1 MGQGG
6 GVHFIGL
13 DLAWGEKRPTG
24 VAVIDDA
31 GRLLELSSQVTDDEI
46 AGALAAYAD
55 GDCLVAIDAPLI
67 VVNPTGNRPCEA
79 ALNADFGRFE
89 AGCHP
94 ANTGKP
100 EFADGPRGARLAARL
115 DLDLAPTSGAARRAI
130 EVYPHPATISLF
142 GLGRTLK
149 YKNRPGRT
157 LDEMRKALLEL
168 IDHLQALRSAE
179 VALHLEDH
187 GGWQDLV
194 QSVQDAD
201 RKVDLR
207 RAEDQV
213 DAVLCAYIALFR
225 QVAPERTTVYG
236 DGDTGYIVTPTLP
249 EGHEP
254 APLEP
259 RPLPTLSA
267 EPPDEDAM
275 SRLVRTYA
283 AGHSSLQRATDGF
296 VAMLTDLLD
305 QSGLN
310 YLSVSGRAKGI
321 ASFAAKAGRMREGK
335 PMFPDPLHDITDQI
349 GLRVI
354 TYLRG
359 DVAVVARVLHEEFE
373 VLDDRD
379 LGRQTASEGRF
390 GYASRHLVLRLR
402 DGVGTPEM
410 QAHPAQVQVRT
421 VLQHAWAEFEHATR
435 YKGVV
440 PDEHVQD
447 LDRRFTLAA
456 GLLELADQEFS
467 AIHERLQGSSYA
479 PPAGLPA
486 SLGIGTEELAQ
497 LLTERYLEAG
507 WSRPDHYEWVS
518 QLLLELGITSV
529 AALTVVLDSVDEEEV
544 TAHMGYKY
552 PPGAVRRLDDSLLAI
567 FGERYLGLAGNQHRA
582 DLLRSRLDRILEH

>member
-1 MGQGG
+1 
-6 GVHFIGL
+6 VHFIGL
-13 DLAWGEKRPTG
+13 DLAWGERRPTG
-24 VAVIDDA
+24 VAVLDGD
-31 GRLLELSSQVTDDEI
+31 GHLLDLSSRTDDDDIVE
-46 AGALAAYAD
+46 ALAAYSD
-55 GDCLVAIDAPLI
+55 GDCLVAVDAPLV
-67 VVNPTGNRPCEA
+67 VVNETGNRPCEA

-94 ANTGKP
+94 ANTSRP
-100 EFADGPRGARLAARL
+100 EFAGGTRAARL
-115 DLDLAPTSGAARRAI
+115 CERLELDLTLHSGAGRRAI
-130 EVYPHPATISLF
+130 EVYPHPATIALF
-142 GLGRTLK
+142 RLGRTLK

-157 LDEMRKALLEL
+157 LEEMRKALLEL
-168 IDHLQALRSAE
+168 VEHLRSLDRAE
-179 VALHLEDH
+179 VPLHLEDH

-194 QSVQDAD
+194 ESVREAE
-201 RKVDLR
+201 RKADLR

-213 DAVLCAYIALFR
+213 DAVLCAYLAMFR
-225 QVAPERTTVYG
+225 QLTPERTTVYG
-236 DGDTGYIVTPTLP
+236 DDETGCIVTPTLP
-249 EGHEP
+249 DGHEP

-259 RPLPTLSA
+259 RPPV
-267 EPPDEDAM
+267 EPPVELPGEDALA
-275 SRLVRTYA
+275 RLVRTYA
-283 AGHSSLQRATDGF
+283 AGHSALQQATDGF

-305 QSGLN
+305 QSGIN

-321 ASFAAKAGRMREGK
+321 ASFAAKAGRLREGR
-335 PMFPDPLHDITDQI
+335 PMFPDPLTDITDQI

-354 TYLRG
+354 TYLRR
-359 DVAVVARVLHEEFE
+359 DVDVVARVLHEEYE

-379 LGRQTASEGRF
+379 LGLQTASEGRF
-390 GYASRHLVLRLR
+390 GYASRHLVVRLR
-402 DGVGTPEM
+402 EGEGTEEM
-410 QAHPAQVQVRT
+410 RAHPAQVQVRT

-467 AIHERLQGSSYA
+467 AIHERLQGSSYS
-479 PPAGLPA
+479 PPPGLPT
-486 SLGIGTEELAQ
+486 SLGIGTEDLAQ
-497 LLTERYLEAG
+497 FLTERYIEAG

-518 QLLLELGITSV
+518 GLLLELGITSV
-529 AALTVVLDSVDEEEV
+529 AALAVVLDSVDEEEV

-567 FGERYLGLAGNQHRA
+567 FGERYLALHGNQHRA

>member
-1 MGQGG
+1 M
-6 GVHFIGL
+6 VHFVGL

-24 VAVIDDA
+24 IAVLDPG
-31 GRLLELSSQVTDDEI
+31 GRLLELSSRTTDDEI
-46 AGALAAYAD
+46 ADALAAYAD
-55 GDCLVAIDAPLI
+55 ADCLVAVDAPLV

-79 ALNADFGRFE
+79 ELNADFGRFE

-100 EFADGPRGARLAARL
+100 EFAQGTRGERLCRRLGL
-115 DLDLAPTSGAARRAI
+115 DLDLGSTSRRRAI
-130 EVYPHPATISLF
+130 EVYPHPATIALF

-157 LDEMRKALLEL
+157 LDDMRKALLEL
-168 IDHLQALRSAE
+168 VGHLRSLADAD
-179 VALHLEDH
+179 VPLHLEHH
-187 GGWQDLV
+187 GGWLDLV
-194 QSVQDAD
+194 QSVEQAE

-213 DAVLCAYIALFR
+213 DAVLCAYLAMFR
-225 QVAPERTTVYG
+225 EQVPELTTVYG
-236 DGDTGYIVTPTLP
+236 DADTGYIVTPTLP
-249 EGHEP
+249 AGHEP
-254 APLEP
+254 DPLDP
-259 RPLPTLSA
+259 RPGIPETPVVL
-267 EPPDEDAM
+267 PDEDAM
-275 SRLVRTYA
+275 TRLVRTYA
-283 AGHSSLQRATDGF
+283 AGHSALQQATDGF

-321 ASFAAKAGRMREGK
+321 ASFAAKAGRLREGR
-335 PMFPDPLHDITDQI
+335 PMFPDPLNDITDQI

-359 DVAVVARVLHEEFE
+359 DVDVVARVLHEEFE

-379 LGRQTASEGRF
+379 LGLQTASEGRF

-402 DGVGTPEM
+402 DGEGTEEM
-410 QAHPAQVQVRT
+410 RAHPAQVQVRT

-440 PDEHVQD
+440 PDEHVRD

-467 AIHERLQGSSYA
+467 AIHERLQGSSYS
-479 PPAGLPA
+479 PPSGLPT
-486 SLGIGTEELAQ
+486 SLGIGTEDLAQ
-497 LLTERYLEAG
+497 FLTERYIEAG

-518 QLLLELGITSV
+518 GLLLELGITSV
-529 AALTVVLDSVDEEEV
+529 AALDVVLDTVDEEEV

-567 FGERYLGLAGNQHRA
+567 FGERYLALHGNQHRA
-582 DLLRSRLDRILEH
+582 DLLRSRLDRMLDHH

>member
-1 MGQGG
+1 MRQGG

-24 VAVIDDA
+24 VAVLDDE
-31 GRLLELSSQVTDDEI
+31 GHLLELASWTTDEEI
-46 AGALAAYAD
+46 VEALGTHVD
-55 GDCLVAIDAPLI
+55 GECLVAVDAPLI

-100 EFADGPRGARLAARL
+100 EFASGSRAARLCDRL
-115 DLDLAPTSGAARRAI
+115 DLDLAPTSGSSRRAI
-130 EVYPHPATISLF
+130 EVYPHPATIALF
-142 GLGRTLK
+142 ALGRTLK
-149 YKNRPGRT
+149 YKSRPGRT
-157 LDEMRKALLEL
+157 LEDMRTALLEL
-168 IDHLQALRSAE
+168 VGHLEDLRHAE
-179 VALHLEDH
+179 VALHLQDH
-187 GGWQDLV
+187 DGWQELV
-194 QSVQDAD
+194 ASVHDAE
-201 RKVDLR
+201 RKADLR

-213 DAVLCAYIALFR
+213 DAVLCAYLALFR
-225 QVAPERTTVYG
+225 QRTPERTTVYG
-236 DGDTGYIVTPTLP
+236 DGETGYIVTPTLP

-254 APLEP
+254 SPLEP
-259 RPLPTLSA
+259 RPPADPVEL
-267 EPPDEDAM
+267 PDEDAM
-275 SRLVRTYA
+275 TRLVRTYA
-283 AGHSSLQRATDGF
+283 AGHSALQRATDGF

-321 ASFAAKAGRMREGK
+321 ASFAAKAGRLREGR
-335 PMFPDPLHDITDQI
+335 PMFADPLHEITDQI

-359 DVAVVARVLHEEFE
+359 DVDVVARVLHEEFE

-379 LGRQTASEGRF
+379 LGLQTASEGRF

-402 DGVGTPEM
+402 EGVGTEEM
-410 QAHPAQVQVRT
+410 RAHPAQVQVRT

-435 YKGVV
+435 YKGIV

-467 AIHERLQGSSYA
+467 AIHERLQGSSYT
-479 PPAGLPA
+479 PPLGLPS

-497 LLTERYLEAG
+497 FLTERYLEAG

-518 QLLLELGITSV
+518 GLLMELGVTSV
-529 AALTVVLDSVDEEEV
+529 AALAVVLDTVDEEEV

-567 FGERYLGLAGNQHRA
+567 FGERYLELYGNQHRA

>member
-1 MGQGG
+1 M
-6 GVHFIGL
+6 HFIGL

-24 VAVIDDA
+24 VAVLDDD
-31 GRLLELSSQVTDDEI
+31 GRLVELSSRVSDDEI
-46 AGALAAYAD
+46 VAALASYAD
-55 GDCLVAIDAPLI
+55 GECLAAIDAPLI
-67 VVNPTGNRPCEA
+67 VVNETGNRPCEA

-100 EFADGPRGARLAARL
+100 EFASGTRAARL
-115 DLDLAPTSGAARRAI
+115 CERLGLDLAPDSGSSRREI
-130 EVYPHPATISLF
+130 EVYPHPATIALF
-142 GLGRTLK
+142 RLGRTLK

-157 LDEMRKALLEL
+157 LEEMRKALLVL
-168 IDHLQALRSAE
+168 VDHLGSLRHAD
-179 VALHLEDH
+179 VPLLLEEH

-194 QSVQDAD
+194 QSVRDAD
-201 RKVDLR
+201 RKADLR

-213 DAVLCAYIALFR
+213 DAVLCAYLALFR
-225 QVAPERTTVYG
+225 QRVPERTTVYG
-236 DGDTGYIVTPTLP
+236 DGETGYIVTPSLP
-249 EGHEP
+249 VGHEP
-254 APLEP
+254 APFEP
-259 RPLPTLSA
+259 RAPAPPVGL
-267 EPPDEDAM
+267 PDEDAM

-283 AGHSSLQRATDGF
+283 EGHPALQRATDGF

-321 ASFAAKAGRMREGK
+321 ASFAAKAGRLREGR

-359 DVAVVARVLHEEFE
+359 DVDVVARVLHEEFD

-379 LGRQTASEGRF
+379 LGHQTASEGRF
-390 GYASRHLVLRLR
+390 GYASRHLVVRLR
-402 DGVGTPEM
+402 EGEGTEEM
-410 QAHPAQVQVRT
+410 RAHPAQVQVRT

-467 AIHERLQGSSYA
+467 AIHARLQGSSYSS
-479 PPAGLPA
+479 PPGLPT
-486 SLGIGTEELAQ
+486 SLGVGTEDLAQ
-497 LLTERYLEAG
+497 FLTERYIEAG

-518 QLLLELGITSV
+518 SLLLELGITSV
-529 AALTVVLDSVDEEEV
+529 AALAVVLDSVDEEEV

-567 FGERYLGLAGNQHRA
+567 FGERYLTLHGNQHRA
-582 DLLRSRLDRILEH
+582 ELLRSRLDRILEH

>member
-1 MGQGG
+1 M
-6 GVHFIGL
+6 HFLGL

-24 VAVIDDA
+24 VAVLDDD
-31 GRLLELSSQVTDDEI
+31 GRLVELASRTSEEEILEV
-46 AGALAAYAD
+46 LAAYAE
-55 GDCLVAIDAPLI
+55 GEVLAAIDAPL
-67 VVNPTGNRPCEA
+67 VVTNPTGNRPAEA

-94 ANTGKP
+94 TNTGKP
-100 EFADGPRGARLAARL
+100 EFAEGTRAARICAAL
-115 DLDLAPTSGAARRAI
+115 DLDLDPASGGARRAI
-130 EVYPHPATISLF
+130 EVYPHPATIALF
-142 GLGRTLK
+142 RLGRTLK

-157 LDEMRKALLEL
+157 LEEMRAALLEL
-168 IDHLQALRSAE
+168 VGHLRSLRTAE
-179 VALHLEDH
+179 VPLLLEEH

-194 QSVQDAD
+194 RSIEDAE
-201 RKVDLR
+201 RKADLR

-225 QVAPERTTVYG
+225 QRHPELTTVYG
-236 DGDTGYIVTPTLP
+236 DAESGAIVTPTLP
-249 EGHEP
+249 DGHEP

-259 RPLPTLSA
+259 RPVLPPVPL
-267 EPPDEDAM
+267 PDEDAM
-275 SRLVRTYA
+275 TRLVRTYA
-283 AGHSSLQRATDGF
+283 AGHSTLQRATDGF

-321 ASFAAKAGRMREGK
+321 ASFAAKAGRLREGR

-390 GYASRHLVLRLR
+390 GYSSRHLVVRLR
-402 DGVGTPEM
+402 EGEGTEEM
-410 QAHPAQVQVRT
+410 RAHPAQVQVRT

-467 AIHERLQGSSYA
+467 AIHERLQGSSYT
-479 PPAGLPA
+479 PPAGLPT

-497 LLTERYLEAG
+497 FLTERYIEAG

-529 AALTVVLDSVDEEEV
+529 AALAVVLDSVDEEEV

-567 FGERYLGLAGNQHRA
+567 FGERYLALHGNQHRA
-582 DLLRSRLDRILEH
+582 ELLRSRLDRILEH

>member
-1 MGQGG
+1 M
-6 GVHFIGL
+6 HFIGL
-13 DLAWGEKRPTG
+13 DLAWGERRPTG
-24 VAVIDDA
+24 VAVLDDG
-31 GRLLELSSQVTDDEI
+31 GRLVELSSRVSDEEI
-46 AGALAAYAD
+46 VEALGSYAD
-55 GDCLVAIDAPLI
+55 VECLVAIDAPLI

-100 EFADGPRGARLAARL
+100 EFADGTRAARL
-115 DLDLAPTSGAARRAI
+115 CRRLGVDLAPGSGAARRAI
-130 EVYPHPATISLF
+130 EVYPHPATIALF
-142 GLGRTLK
+142 RLGRTLK

-157 LDEMRKALLEL
+157 LEEMRKALLEL
-168 IDHLQALRSAE
+168 VDHLVSLHGSD
-179 VALHLEDH
+179 VPLHLEDH

-194 QSVQDAD
+194 QSVRDAE
-201 RKVDLR
+201 RKADLR

-213 DAVLCAYIALFR
+213 DAVLCAYLALFR
-225 QVAPERTTVYG
+225 QRVPERTTVYG
-236 DGDTGYIVTPTLP
+236 DGETGYIVTPTLP

-254 APLEP
+254 DPLDH
-259 RPLPTLSA
+259 RPGSA
-267 EPPDEDAM
+267 SEPPVELPDDDAM
-275 SRLVRTYA
+275 ARLVRTYA
-283 AGHSSLQRATDGF
+283 AGHTALQQATDGF
-296 VAMLTDLLD
+296 VGMLTDLLD
-305 QSGLN
+305 QSGIN

-321 ASFAAKAGRMREGK
+321 ASFAAKAGRLREGR

-354 TYLRG
+354 TYLRR
-359 DVAVVARVLHEEFE
+359 DVDVVARVLHGEFE

-379 LGRQTASEGRF
+379 LGLQTASEGRF
-390 GYASRHLVLRLR
+390 GYASRHLVVRLR
-402 DGVGTPEM
+402 EGEGTEEM
-410 QAHPAQVQVRT
+410 RAHPAQVQVRT

-467 AIHERLQGSSYA
+467 AIHERLQGSSYS
-479 PPAGLPA
+479 PPPGLPT
-486 SLGIGTEELAQ
+486 SLGIGTEDLAQ
-497 LLTERYLEAG
+497 FLTERYIEAG
-507 WSRPDHYEWVS
+507 WSRPDHYEWMS
-518 QLLLELGITSV
+518 GLLLELGITSI
-529 AALTVVLDSVDEEEV
+529 AALAVVLDSVDEEEV

-567 FGERYLGLAGNQHRA
+567 FGERYLTLHGNDHRA

>member
-1 MGQGG
+1 MT
-6 GVHFIGL
+6 HFIGL
-13 DLAWGEKRPTG
+13 DLAWGQKRPTG
-24 VAVIDDA
+24 VAVLDA
-31 GRLLELSSQVTDDEI
+31 DGRLLELSSRVTDDEI
-46 AGALAAYAD
+46 ADALAAYAD
-55 GDCLVAIDAPLI
+55 VDCLVAIDAPLV
-67 VVNPTGNRPCEA
+67 VVNPTGNRLCEA

-94 ANTGKP
+94 SNTGKP
-100 EFADGPRGARLAARL
+100 EFAQGTRAARL
-115 DLDLAPTSGAARRAI
+115 CERLGLDVAVTSTGPRRAI
-130 EVYPHPATISLF
+130 EVYPHPATIALF

-168 IDHLQALRSAE
+168 VEHLRSLADADG
-179 VALHLEDH
+179 ALHLEHH
-187 GGWQDLV
+187 GGWLDLV
-194 QSVQDAD
+194 QSVEEAE

-213 DAVLCAYIALFR
+213 DAVLCAYLALFR
-225 QVAPERTTVYG
+225 ETVPERTTVYG
-236 DGDTGYIVTPTLP
+236 DDETGCIVTPTLP
-249 EGHEP
+249 RGHEP
-254 APLEP
+254 EGLDQ
-259 RPLPTLSA
+259 RPGIPETPVVL
-267 EPPDEDAM
+267 PDEDAM
-275 SRLVRTYA
+275 TRLVRTYA
-283 AGHSSLQRATDGF
+283 AGHSTLQRATDGF

-321 ASFAAKAGRMREGK
+321 ASFAAKAGRLREGR

-359 DVAVVARVLHEEFE
+359 DVDVVAQVLHEEFE
-373 VLDDRD
+373 VMDDRD
-379 LGRQTASEGRF
+379 LGLQTASEGRF
-390 GYASRHLVLRLR
+390 GYASRHLVVRLR
-402 DGVGTPEM
+402 EGEGTEEM
-410 QAHPAQVQVRT
+410 RAHPAQVQVRT

-440 PDEHVQD
+440 PDEHVRD

-456 GLLELADQEFS
+456 GLLELADEEFS
-467 AIHERLQGSSYA
+467 AIHERLQGSSYSS
-479 PPAGLPA
+479 PPGLPT
-486 SLGIGTEELAQ
+486 SLGIGTEDLAQ
-497 LLTERYLEAG
+497 FLTERYIEAG

-518 QLLLELGITSV
+518 GLLLELGITSV
-529 AALTVVLDSVDEEEV
+529 AALDVVLDSVDEEEV

-567 FGERYLGLAGNQHRA
+567 FGERYLGLHGNQHRA
-582 DLLRSRLDRILEH
+582 DLLRSRLDRILDQH